1 MYCFNSKLNE
11 MNKLIVFIAIIFF
24 SCQKDNKTIDTT
36 TLLKEVP
43 ESFFI
48 PNSQQKIKEDDKIVD
63 FISEYKRLPNTEF
76 SKFYL
81 KKNPE
86 KYAPYFNITLNLST
100 DNKITFE
107 GVEIYRNELISYVKE
122 FVDFAAEGKPTLIHL
137 NFDENISLKS
147 YLDFIE
153 FVKPITSKS
162 IQINK
167 TVFIYNI
174 KSLPDCDCSL

>member
-1 MYCFNSKLNE
+1 
-11 MNKLIVFIAIIFF
+11 MNKLIIFIAIILF
-24 SCQKDNKTIDTT
+24 SCKKDSNTIDATIS
-36 TLLKEVP
+36 LKEIP

-48 PNSQQKIKEDDKIVD
+48 PNSQQKIQEVDKIIN
-63 FISEYKRLPNTEF
+63 FTNEYSRLPNTEF

-81 KKNPE
+81 KKQPE

-100 DNKITFE
+100 NNKITFE
-107 GVEIYRNELISYVKE
+107 GVEIYENELIPYLKD

-137 NFDENISLKS
+137 NFDENINLKS
-147 YLDFIE
+147 YLNFIE
-153 FVKPITSKS
+153 FIKPISSKS

-167 TVFIYNI
+167 TVFIYNV